1 MAVTHLQVPAASL
14 TPYAAPVA
22 PVDQTEAIRRELQE
36 RDEALQA
43 IVREHD
49 QLKAEYE
56 QVRLRKDELE
66 AIQGKGQA
74 VANLLS
80 FTESETR
87 PPHIDIAHLAQGGT
101 LGTNHAHVQEVY

>member
-74 VANLLS
+74 GANLLS
-80 FTESETR
+80 FTEAETKIGR
-87 PPHIDIAHLAQGGT
+87 ASCRERVSQS
-101 LGTNHAHVQEVY
+101 V